1 MPNNLTTNQIQQLQ
15 SLGIN
20 TNTHKNPI
28 LPLLS
33 ISGITLLS
41 FSGLIFFK
49 NKNKTPY
56 HSTTTKSN
64 QNQIEPYAK
73 GTPLESEGRASEQVP
88 KSIQHYLLTS
98 QQYFSQALEIQ
109 QSDPSNQTQTTTLLN
124 QSILSATDAIKQF
137 PNDYRSW
144 QQRASIYQSLM
155 DSQPQFLIQA
165 ISDLS
170 KAFSLNQ
177 DSAQI
182 SKNLA
187 SLFAKKG
194 DIQNTLKY
202 LSQTILLEPTKAQN
216 FYDLAK
222 IQQQTGLLS
231 QALNTYNQLLPL
243 VTDPSQKLQINS
255 EKTSLENLL
264 SQNKTPSNPTP
275 TTSNT
280 PPSPTFKNLDSP
292 VLQTSV
298 SQNLVIAAPQDS
310 KNINVN
316 NLTNSN
322 ALSGEDTLP
331 ANQEKITINNSNIT
345 PTSQIYLTTTK
356 GGKNQSLQILSK
368 SKNSFTVGLNTSY
381 NQDIEFKW
389 WIIN

>member
-49 NKNKTPY
+49 NKNENPR
-56 HSTTTKSN
+56 HPELVSGSH
-64 QNQIEPYAK
+64 QNQIQHQTSP
-73 GTPLESEGRASEQVP
+73 TQVP

-98 QQYFSQALEIQ
+98 QQYFSQALETQ
-109 QSDPSNQTQTTTLLN
+109 QSNPSNQTQITNLIN

-137 PNDYRSW
+137 PDDYRGW

-170 KAFSLNQ
+170 KAFNLNQ
-177 DSAQI
+177 NSAQI

-231 QALNTYNQLLPL
+231 QALNTYSQLLPL

-322 ALSGEDTLP
+322 ALSGENTLP

-368 SKNSFTVGLNTSY
+368 SKNSFTAGLNIPCQE
-381 NQDIEFKW
+381 NIEFKW